1 MTGWG
6 VKGWRRGDTHKHA
19 YGASCTKTKTWFW
32 YWALGATINRGGVF
46 R

>member
-19 YGASCTKTKTWFW
+19 YGASCKKNHNMVLV
-32 YWALGATINRGGVF
+32 LGFGCYY
-46 R
+46 